1 MGLKAQFEAAKDEAA
16 ALVIAARSEDR
27 GLTDEETLKFQ
38 SLMKTAQDV
47 KAAMEKA
54 VHDQELL
61 KEVNA
66 LGDPSSPSDEDGPA
80 TYGIGGTPGDRFVN
94 APAFKQWMRQYPNGR
109 IPESAKNITSPPVT
123 FKGLKDLQFQ
133 QKTLVT
139 SSNHA
144 TSAGPLVPYDYRGLL
159 DTGTFQR
166 PLTIRDIITVG
177 ATASDAV
184 EYAIVSSF
192 TNNAAAVAEAT
203 ASTGTSGTKPESAL
217 ATTRATASVKT
228 IAHWIP
234 ATKRALA
241 DAAQIRT
248 LIDNFLR
255 YGLEEQLENQI
266 VAGDGVGE
274 NFTGLMN
281 VSGVQT
287 QAFTTDLL
295 TTYRNARTK
304 VRTIGRTNPQAY
316 IINPVDWQNVSLMTN
331 NMGGFYFGGPGE
343 IAQPRMWGL
352 PVIESEAVPAGTALV
367 GDFSYAVLWDREQLT
382 VQASDSHSD
391 YFVRNMVAILAE
403 LRAAFGVLRP
413 ASIVKVALA

>member
-1 MGLKAQFEAAKDEAA
+1 MGLRLDFEDAKNHAAEIV
-16 ALVIAARSEDR
+16 LRAREEDR
-27 GLTDEETLKFQ
+27 ALTPEETLKF
-38 SLMKTAQDV
+38 SDLKRTAEEAKSQ
-47 KAAMEKA
+47 MEKA
-54 VHDQELL
+54 VRDQTLL
-61 KEVNA
+61 KDLSD
-66 LGDPSSPSDEDGPA
+66 LGSPVGPA
-80 TYGIGGTPGDRFVN
+80 DGDDVPAYGIGGTPGDRFIN
-94 APAFKQWMRQYPNGR
+94 DPKYKSWMRQFPGGR
-109 IPESAKNITSPPVT
+109 IPEQAKNITSPPVT
-123 FKGLKDLQFQ
+123 FKGLKDLGFQ

-159 DTGTFQR
+159 DSGTLQR
-166 PLTIRDIITVG
+166 PLTIRDIITTG
-177 ATASDAV
+177 ATSTDAV
-184 EYAIVSSF
+184 EYAVVSSF

-203 ASTGTSGTKPESAL
+203 ASTGTSGQKPESAL

-241 DAAQIRT
+241 DAAQVRT

-255 YGLEEQLENQI
+255 YGLEEELEDQI

-274 NFTGLMN
+274 NFTGLLN

-295 TTYRNARTK
+295 TTYLNARTK
-304 VRTIGRTNPQAY
+304 VRTVGRANPQAY
-316 IINPVDWQNVSLMTN
+316 LINPVDWQNASLLTN
-331 NMGGFYFGGPGE
+331 NQGGFYFGGPGE
-343 IAQPRMWGL
+343 VAQPRMWGL
-352 PVIESEAVPAGTALV
+352 PVVISEAITAGTALV

-391 YFVRNMVAILAE
+391 YFTRNLVAVLAE

-413 ASIVKVALA
+413 AALVKVALS